1 MHNISNIINIV
12 MHAAYNLKKRDLA
25 CVIYLASDRITTLQ
39 EENKI
44 DEGIIKTISK
54 CLTTAKYAEIN

>member
-1 MHNISNIINIV
+1 
-12 MHAAYNLKKRDLA
+12 MHAAYNLKKRDAA

>member
-12 MHAAYNLKKRDLA
+12 MHAAYNKKKRGA
-25 CVIYLASDRITTLQ
+25 IWVIYLASDRITSLQ

-44 DEGIIKTISK
+44 DEELIKTISK

>member
-12 MHAAYNLKKRDLA
+12 MHAAHNIKKIKRETA
-25 CVIYLASDRITTLQ
+25 AVVYLIIDRITSLQ

-44 DEGIIKTISK
+44 DGELI
-54 CLTTAKYAEIN
+54 